1 MKMYARDY
9 RVKAHE
15 ACRPLSSQLALIY
28 LVYAI
33 ILGVLCGLTVI
44 VIGAIGLLLVA
55 GPITF
60 GWILICKRVYA
71 KKTPRVADL
80 FMGFNRF
87 GDAFLLYL
95 LSNIYI
101 SLWTLFFIIPGI
113 IKIYSYAMAPFIL
126 FENPDMSADDAI
138 TKSCEIMDG
147 HRWEL
152 FCLEFSYIGWA
163 ILCLFTFGI
172 LIFWV
177 GPRMQVARYAFYLNI
192 SEKSEKKR
200 L

>member
-44 VIGAIGLLLVA
+44 VLGAIGLLLVA

>member
-28 LVYAI
+28 LVYASI
-33 ILGVLCGLTVI
+33 FVVLGGLTVI
-44 VIGAIGLLLVA
+44 GIGAIGLLLVA
-55 GPITF
+55 GPMTF

-163 ILCLFTFGI
+163 ILCLLTFGI

-177 GPRMQVARYAFYLNI
+177 GPRMQAARYAFYLNI
-192 SEKSEKKR
+192 SGKSEKKR